1 MAEIALEAEHGAP
14 LSLDVMSPAGSR
26 AEAVMQSAVHLAQ
39 QVSAVALVVSTVSGG
54 AARAA
59 AKYRPR
65 LPVIALSG
73 DERVRRQ
80 LALEWG
86 VIAGWLPPLPESI
99 EEHASMML
107 KRGCAVGGLSPG
119 DVVVLAYGPPEA
131 GPSATSFLAVR
142 TVLE

>member
-1 MAEIALEAEHGAP
+1 MH
-14 LSLDVMSPAGSR
+14 LS
-26 AEAVMQSAVHLAQ
+26 Q
-39 QVSAVALVVSTVSGG
+39 QVGAVALVVATVSGG

-65 LPVIALSG
+65 LPVIALSE

-86 VIAGWLPPLPESI
+86 IVPGGLPPLPGSI
-99 EEHASMML
+99 EEHADTL
-107 KRGCAVGGLSPG
+107 LERGRIVGDLEPG
-119 DVVVLAYGPPEA
+119 DVVVLAYGPPDA